1 MRLWDF
7 FMFMSMSAE
16 NHRLEASLSLSF
28 IERWYFT
35 CLSFFA
41 YQDKPPARWK
51 KENYIL
57 GIMKAVKQWCV
68 QHCLRWTHLI
78 WASESDPLCSRHSRV
93 LFLQSISASS
103 IFFWRTGKQSEGD
116 WLRQR
121 YQLILS
127 VVPSI
132 QEQMPFWNEYS
143 LQWVVELSN
152 RQQSVLKKSLQKLLT
167 LWG

>member
-103 IFFWRTGKQSEGD
+103 IFFLKNWKAKWGWLAETKISADLICSAFNSRTDAFLK
-116 WLRQR
+116 W
-121 YQLILS
+121 IFTS
-127 VVPSI
+127 VSCWA
-132 QEQMPFWNEYS
+132 Q
-143 LQWVVELSN
+143 
-152 RQQSVLKKSLQKLLT
+152 
-167 LWG
+167 